1 MSDRIFEAGVVTL
14 FWLVT
19 AWIIGGISM
28 AVADIRWA
36 NLDLP
41 LLISL
46 TVMIGLVALLLGG
59 GALLYFWGKNYMSR
73 A

>member
-1 MSDRIFEAGVVTL
+1 MSDRIFEASVVAL
-14 FWLVT
+14 FWLVV
-19 AWIIGGISM
+19 AWIIAGIST
-28 AVADIRWA
+28 AVAGIRWA

-46 TVMIGLVALLLGG
+46 NVITGLVALFLGG